1 MRLFDTELLEAE
13 EALAEADGGRD
24 LIVTVLHPV
33 VPEILHPV
41 VPEILHPGDP
51 VEPVDELH
59 EDEVEL
65 EVVGRG

>member
-1 MRLFDTELLEAE
+1 M
-13 EALAEADGGRD
+13 
-24 LIVTVLHPV
+24 VTVLQPV